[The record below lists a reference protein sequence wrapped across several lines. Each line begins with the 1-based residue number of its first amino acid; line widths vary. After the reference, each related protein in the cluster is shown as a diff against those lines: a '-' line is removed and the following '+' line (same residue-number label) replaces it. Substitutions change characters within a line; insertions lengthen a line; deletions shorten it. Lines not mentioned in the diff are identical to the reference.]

1 MNWMDIFY
9 LDEQPKLEF
18 YSKVFNTVEVD
29 STFYE
34 LPIKRVVESWGWR
47 TSQNFSF
54 SFKISRTL
62 THRRKFKVDS
72 NFQEELKFS

>member
-34 LPIKRVVESWGWR
+34 LPIKRVVESWGVE
-47 TSQNFSF
+47 NVP
-54 SFKISRTL
+54 
-62 THRRKFKVDS
+62 KF
-72 NFQEELKFS
+72 FILI